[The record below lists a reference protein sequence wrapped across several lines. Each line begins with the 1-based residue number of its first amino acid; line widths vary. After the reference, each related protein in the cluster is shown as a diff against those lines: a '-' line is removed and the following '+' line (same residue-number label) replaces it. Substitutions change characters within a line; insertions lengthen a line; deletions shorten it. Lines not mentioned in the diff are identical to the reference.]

1 MSLSNT
7 VFLKKLL
14 LSDARKRYGIFNN
27 LIVFRTTF
35 FRFTISDGTRDTEG
49 N

>member
-14 LSDARKRYGIFNN
+14 LSDARKRYGILQAFQ
-27 LIVFRTTF
+27 IVK
-35 FRFTISDGTRDTEG
+35 
-49 N
+49 